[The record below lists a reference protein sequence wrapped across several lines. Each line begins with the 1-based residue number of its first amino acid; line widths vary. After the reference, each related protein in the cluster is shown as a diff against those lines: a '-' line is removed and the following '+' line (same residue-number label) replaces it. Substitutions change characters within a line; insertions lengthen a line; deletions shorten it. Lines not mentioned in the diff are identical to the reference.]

1 MPNSVAEAY
10 LLILRSSFVPVI
22 GEAVPMPFMEQIELD
37 EWHWE
42 LKYDEKANG
51 GKGATTSP
59 EKSSKPGESAFNGV
73 GLIKAVQNMQN
84 NSNYDQEGRNKRVVE
99 MVKKATAQQAQ
110 ADKEAADSGGDGAAS
125 AEDKKDADNKLT
137 FTFKKNVD
145 LATTQLLN
153 SMKSGERM
161 PRAVLTLFHRSV
173 NAPVT
178 FVVTFGNVVFT
189 KYDLSVDPTDTMAD
203 MKESWTAIY
212 ETVDYVYQN
221 RPAASGPNGVTKGTA
236 RVFKMKLKNLF

>member
-59 EKSSKPGESAFNGV
+59 APGAKPGDSAFDGV
-73 GLIKAVQNMQN
+73 ELIKAVQVMQN
-84 NSNYDQEGRNKRVVE
+84 NGRFKQEERDKRVRE
-99 MVKKATAQQAQ
+99 MIKKAAGQQAE
-110 ADKEAADSGGDGAAS
+110 ADKKAAESGEDAS
-125 AEDKKDADNKLT
+125 AAAKDDDDNKLS

-145 LATTQLLN
+145 LSSTQLLN

-161 PRAVLTLFHRSV
+161 PRAVLTLFHRST

-178 FVVTFGNVVFT
+178 FVVTFGNIVFT
-189 KYDLSVDPTDTMAD
+189 KYELSVDPTDTMAD